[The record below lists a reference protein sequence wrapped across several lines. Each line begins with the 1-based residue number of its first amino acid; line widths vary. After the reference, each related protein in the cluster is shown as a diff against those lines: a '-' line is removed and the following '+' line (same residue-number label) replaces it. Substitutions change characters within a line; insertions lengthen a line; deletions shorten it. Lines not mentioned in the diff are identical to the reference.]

1 MHPLFNLG
9 LQEFAGQLGC
19 KVGISHSLS
28 VFNFFF
34 AILCFGG
41 PTLLILFI
49 LYFKFEDHKA
59 KWPQKHHITRCVVWA
74 QALVFLMVFILIVF
88 ELLYSLLYV
97 IPEVI
102 NNYNQWQETRRTNE
116 TICDNQIYLT
126 SLSIVVV
133 GYSVVFILLVVL
145 GIFLANHYFK
155 WVKDK
160 KHPGV
165 MMKVIYLCLGRRD
178 EDISAL

>member
-1 MHPLFNLG
+1 M
-9 LQEFAGQLGC
+9 
-19 KVGISHSLS
+19 GIKHSLS

-34 AILCFGG
+34 AILCFGV
-41 PTLLILFI
+41 PALLVLFI
-49 LYFKFEDHKA
+49 LYFKFEDPTTT
-59 KWPQKHHITRCVVWA
+59 WTQKDRLTKCVLWG
-74 QALVFLMVFILIVF
+74 QTIVFLMVFILIVF